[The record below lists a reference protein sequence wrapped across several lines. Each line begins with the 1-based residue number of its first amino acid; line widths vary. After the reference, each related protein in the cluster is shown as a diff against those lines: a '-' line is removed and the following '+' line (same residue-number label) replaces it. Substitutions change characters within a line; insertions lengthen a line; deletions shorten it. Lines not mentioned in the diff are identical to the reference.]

1 MILDAS
7 AVIAVVNGEDD
18 AEEYAEILLAESS
31 LSISAA
37 TLLEANMVMRRSDN
51 PVMHRL
57 VDDLIESLGVDVVPF
72 DRDQATV
79 AVHAFDRFGKGSG
92 HKAKL
97 NFGDCMVYA
106 LADSLDEPLLFKGS
120 DFSKTDLK
128 SAL

>member
-7 AVIAVVNGEDD
+7 VVIAVVNGEED
-18 AEEYAEILLAESS
+18 AEEYADILLAEGS

-37 TLLEANMVMRRSDN
+37 TLLEANMVVRRSEN

-57 VDDLIESLGVDVVPF
+57 VDDLIDSLGVDIVPF
-72 DRDQATV
+72 DEAQSRI
-79 AVHAFDRFGKGSG
+79 AVHAFDRYGKGSG
-92 HKAKL
+92 HKAQL

-106 LADSLDEPLLFKGS
+106 LADSLDEPLLYKGN

-128 SAL
+128 SAT

>member
-7 AVIAVVNGEDD
+7 AIVAVVNGEDD
-18 AEEYAEILLAESS
+18 AEKYAEIMLTQSS

-37 TLLEANMVMRRSDN
+37 ALLEANMVMRRSDN

-57 VDDLIESLGVDVVPF
+57 VDDLIESLGVEIVPF
-72 DRDQATV
+72 DAEQARI
-79 AVHAFDRFGKGSG
+79 ALHAFDRFGKGSG

-106 LADSLDEPLLFKGS
+106 LANSLDEPLLFKGS

-128 SAL
+128 SAI